1 MRLYLYL
8 LLAVVATTLLS
19 WFLINSLLILLLT
32 GYCLYNGGVAA
43 VRKAF
48 SYPPFL
54 AFFFIFLLEV
64 SGFLHTHDTGML
76 WMHVEK
82 KATLVAIPFVL
93 STGLLTGK
101 DFPWFM
107 WSYCLLLAVLSC
119 LCLGAAVVQFGHN
132 GEGEVFFYHSLTGI
146 LEVNAVYFSAY
157 VLMALL
163 FLLSGQAPAEK
174 GRVVLIIFFSGM
186 MVLLASKLLLVM
198 LVVIFFVYFR
208 RSRGLVALVAVLSVG
223 IVFTDNPVVRRYK
236 DILPEERGVLN
247 GVSLRSF
254 IWRNAV
260 NILDERHA
268 WVFGVSAGDGQDML
282 NERYLDAGMSMG
294 FLDYNFHSE
303 YIEVLVTGGI
313 VGEIVLLTA
322 FGVLILWGPLS
333 MERCFAGAVI
343 LGLAGTESILEMQ
356 HSVFLAGFFMMLPW
370 GAKNAGIMRDLH
382 YSKISTHGI
391 WHQYIWRSRA
401 GKRVGRGAQDPSADA
416 GNINRSPAGG

>member
-32 GYCLYNGGVAA
+32 GCCLFDGGVTA

-64 SGFLHTHDTGML
+64 SGFLHTHDTRML
-76 WMHVEK
+76 WMHVER

-93 STGLLTGK
+93 SSGLLAEAG
-101 DFPWFM
+101 FRRFM
-107 WSYCLLLAVLSC
+107 WSYCLLLAGLSC
-119 LCLGAAVVQFGHN
+119 LCLGSALVQYSHN
-132 GEGEVFFYHSLTGI
+132 GNGEVFFYHSLTGI
-146 LEVNAVYFSAY
+146 LGVNAVYFSAY
-157 VLMALL
+157 VMMALL
-163 FLLSGQAPAEK
+163 FLLSGQAPAGK
-174 GRVVLIIFFSGM
+174 GRIALMIFFPGM

-208 RSRGLVALVAVLSVG
+208 RSRELVVLVALLSFG
-223 IVFTDNPVVRRYK
+223 IAFTNNPVIRRYK
-236 DILPEERGVLN
+236 DILPEERSELN

-260 NILDERHA
+260 DILDERHA

-282 NERYLDAGMSMG
+282 NERYLDAGMSVG

-313 VGEIVLLTA
+313 VGLIVLLTA
-322 FGVLILWGPLS
+322 FGVLILWGPLC

-343 LGLAGTESILEMQ
+343 VLLASTESILEMQ
-356 HSVFLAGFFMMLPW
+356 HSVFLTGFFMMVPW
-370 GAKNAGIMRDLH
+370 GAENAGIMRDLH
-382 YSKISTHGI
+382 YSKISKHGI
-391 WHQYIWRSRA
+391 WHQHIWRSGA
-401 GKRVGRGAQDPSADA
+401 GKRVGRSARDSSADA
-416 GNINRSPAGG
+416 GNINRGAAGG